1 MKKIGLLI
9 FGAALIMGVVVAN
22 IFSFGTPSSQ
32 GIFSFSFNFK
42 GVKGSGQTA
51 TEARDVRDFK
61 GVDVGS
67 VFKVEVTAQA
77 DYAVEIEGDDNL
89 LQYVKTEVRGGT
101 LHIKTTR
108 KIKPT
113 SPIRVRVS
121 APAIDNLDI
130 SGAAEVTVNNVRSEK
145 LTVDSSGA
153 SKIYINGDAAKLNA
167 DVSGATKIDAEK
179 LNVVDA
185 NIDASGA
192 SSVTVNVSGTLN
204 GDASGASRIIYTGA
218 PTSVKKDT
226 SGAGSVSQK

>member
-1 MKKIGLLI
+1 MKKIGLFI
-9 FGAALIMGVVVAN
+9 FGTALVLGVVVAN
-22 IFSFGTPSSQ
+22 IFSFGTPSQ
-32 GIFSFSFNFK
+32 GLFSFSFNFK

-51 TEARDVRDFK
+51 AESRSVSDFK
-61 GVDVGS
+61 GVDVGG

-89 LQYVKTEVRGGT
+89 LQYIKTEVRGGT

-113 SPIRVRVS
+113 TPIRIRIS
-121 APAIDNLDI
+121 APNIDNLDI
-130 SGAAEVTVNNVRSEK
+130 SGAAEVTANNIRSEK
-145 LTVDSSGA
+145 FTVDSSGA
-153 SKIYINGDAAKLNA
+153 SKIFINGDAVKLNA

-192 SSVTVNVSGTLN
+192 SAVTVNVSGSLN
-204 GDASGASRIIYTGA
+204 GEASGASRILYTGT
-218 PTSVKKDT
+218 PISVKKDT
-226 SGAGSVSQK
+226 SGAGTVAQK